1 MTEQIPVN
9 MTNDCWNQIGTWRTE
24 SEVCSKLDNAIHCR
38 NCDIYKQAGLDLL
51 DRPLPDHYKK
61 NNALAFSVKKED
73 INTQEKSLLVFR
85 YSNEWYAITTSI
97 LDEVC
102 SSQPVH
108 KLPHNPSLFI
118 EGLVNIRGVIEIC
131 LSLGNLLAY
140 KSVQSDSITPH
151 ARLIVIQLDIG
162 RFAILA
168 DEISGIFK
176 IDAEKVLT
184 PPTSVTINNQ
194 SLINGMIEQNEHQ
207 VGIFSVSRLEKKL
220 AAL

>member
-1 MTEQIPVN
+1 MTEQVSVN
-9 MTNDCWNQIGTWRTE
+9 IVNDCWNQTGTWRTGN
-24 SEVCSKLDNAIHCR
+24 EVCSKLDSAIHCQ
-38 NCDIYKQAGLDLL
+38 NCDIYKQAGLNLL

-61 NNALAFSVKKED
+61 NNALAFSVKKEGS
-73 INTQEKSLLVFR
+73 NTQEKSLLVFR
-85 YSNEWYAITTSI
+85 YSTEWYAITTSI

-102 SSQPVH
+102 SCQPVH
-108 KLPHNPSLFI
+108 KLPHNPSQFI

-140 KSVQSDSITPH
+140 KSARSDSITTH
-151 ARLIVIQLDIG
+151 AKLIVIQLDIG

-176 IDAEKVLT
+176 IDTEKVLL
-184 PPTSVTINNQ
+184 PPTSVTINDQ
-194 SLINGMIEQNEHQ
+194 SLISGMIEQNDHQ